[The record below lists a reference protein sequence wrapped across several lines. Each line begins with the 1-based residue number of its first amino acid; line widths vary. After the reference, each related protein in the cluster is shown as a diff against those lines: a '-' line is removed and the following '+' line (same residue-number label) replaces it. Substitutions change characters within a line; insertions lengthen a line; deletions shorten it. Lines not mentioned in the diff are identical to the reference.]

1 MSLSSDGSHDPRPVA
16 ADFPHPDR
24 GEAALDLR
32 ATSTSRLSV
41 VANQLLEAI
50 GSASIFDP
58 DVPDLIRREYA
69 IRQELGRRDVLMM
82 QSVVWATTE
91 PAETAPSPPPPT
103 RLNTVKTRNGRGGP
117 GGPGDWDD

>member
-1 MSLSSDGSHDPRPVA
+1 MSLSSDGIHDPRPVV
-16 ADFPHPDR
+16 ADLPRPDR
-24 GEAALDLR
+24 GDAALDLR
-32 ATSTSRLSV
+32 ATSTSRLLV

-50 GSASIFDP
+50 CSASIFEP
-58 DVPDLIRREYA
+58 EVPDLIRREYA

-91 PAETAPSPPPPT
+91 PPDTAPSPPPPM
-103 RLNTVKTRNGRGGP
+103 RLNRVKTRNGRGGP